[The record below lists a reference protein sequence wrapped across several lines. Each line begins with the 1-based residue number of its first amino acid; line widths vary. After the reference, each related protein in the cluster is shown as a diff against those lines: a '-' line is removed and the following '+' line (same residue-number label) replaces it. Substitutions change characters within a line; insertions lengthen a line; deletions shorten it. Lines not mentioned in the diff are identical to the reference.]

1 MGGGGLRF
9 CALGWKSSTSEKNSP
24 ALLEVVLED
33 LPGEKCGGTSVF
45 SLVLKMDKNLHGP
58 IDAI

>member
-45 SLVLKMDKNLHGP
+45 SLVLKTD
-58 IDAI
+58 